1 MAGEQESQVAQEGRR
16 RIGDPIV
23 KAVARLPANVRTKLL
38 IAFVGTALL
47 LVAVGL
53 LGLRVLG
60 QSNDRVASVGPLQER
75 AVQYSQLQAEAEHL
89 RGVLSANV
97 AKEFSDIWADAAIP
111 QITGTYSLAVDLFAV
126 DAADRI
132 GAHTAAD
139 QLLFTPP
146 PEDRKILDGIKNKA
160 ENLSGLLLDEIIPFY
175 GSEVTIISKEDREL
189 RLEMLPLR
197 ADAEQ
202 LANDLYQD
210 AADLADG
217 TRAEVEDLIV
227 RNASSFASSRALFI
241 GVAAGAIVL
250 ALLLGFVLSWSVI
263 GPIQTIDTRLAAIA
277 SGDFSGHVEVDN
289 RDELGA
295 LGANVNQM
303 NDELRRL
310 YTELE
315 AASRHKSEFLAN
327 MSHELRT
334 PLNAII
340 GFSQVLQD
348 EMVGPVN
355 EKQAEYLD
363 DIVSSGNHLLSLIN
377 DVLDLSK
384 VEAGQVELEM
394 HPFSL
399 REAIERGV
407 VMVREHAMED
417 GVRVA
422 FAADPEVDVVD
433 GDERRIKQVI
443 FNLLSNAVKFTPA
456 GGEVDVSAT
465 RVNGEVRVSVA
476 DTGPGIAPEDR
487 DRIFEEFQQ
496 SESGVGLREGTGL
509 GLALSKRFVELH
521 GGRIWLESEPG
532 RGSTFTFALP
542 AGSTTS

>member
-1 MAGEQESQVAQEGRR
+1 M
-16 RIGDPIV
+16 D
-23 KAVARLPANVRTKLL
+23 LL
-38 IAFVGTALL
+38 AL
-47 LVAVGL
+47 
-53 LGLRVLG
+53 
-60 QSNDRVASVGPLQER
+60 
-75 AVQYSQLQAEAEHL
+75 
-89 RGVLSANV
+89 
-97 AKEFSDIWADAAIP
+97 DAAK
-111 QITGTYSLAVDLFAV
+111 
-126 DAADRI
+126 RI
-132 GAHTAAD
+132 GAHTTPD

-146 PEDRKILDGIKNKA
+146 PEDQEILGGIRNKA
-160 ENLSGLLLDEIIPFY
+160 DELSRLLQEEIIPLY
-175 GSEVTIISKEDREL
+175 GDEPTISNEDKELID
-189 RLEMLPLR
+189 EMLPLR
-197 ADAEQ
+197 AQVEQLTRDIDQDAEY
-202 LANDLYQD
+202 LAE
-210 AADLADG
+210 G
-217 TRAEVEDLIV
+217 TEAEVEELIA
-227 RNASSFASSRALFI
+227 RNESSFASSRTLFI
-241 GVAAGAIVL
+241 GVAAGALVL

-263 GPIQTIDTRLAAIA
+263 GPIQNIDGRVAAIA
-277 SGDFSGHVEVDN
+277 SGDFSGHVEVEN

-295 LGANVNQM
+295 LGANVNRM

-310 YTELE
+310 YMELE

-340 GFSQVLQD
+340 GFSQVLRD

-363 DIVSSGNHLLSLIN
+363 DISSSGSHLLSLIN

-384 VEAGQVELEM
+384 VEAGQVELEV

-399 REAIERGV
+399 REALERGV
-407 VMVREHAMED
+407 VMVRERATED

-422 FAADPEVDVVD
+422 FAADPEVDVVE

-465 RVNGEVRVSVA
+465 RANGEVRVSVA
-476 DTGPGIAPEDR
+476 DTGPGVAPEDR

-496 SESGVGLREGTGL
+496 SETGVGLREGTGL

-521 GGRIWLESEPG
+521 GGRIWVESEVG
-532 RGSTFTFALP
+532 HGSTFTFALP
-542 AGSTTS
+542 AGSTAS

>member
-1 MAGEQESQVAQEGRR
+1 MLEE
-16 RIGDPIV
+16 
-23 KAVARLPANVRTKLL
+23 
-38 IAFVGTALL
+38 
-47 LVAVGL
+47 
-53 LGLRVLG
+53 
-60 QSNDRVASVGPLQER
+60 
-75 AVQYSQLQAEAEHL
+75 
-89 RGVLSANV
+89 
-97 AKEFSDIWADAAIP
+97 
-111 QITGTYSLAVDLFAV
+111 
-126 DAADRI
+126 
-132 GAHTAAD
+132 
-139 QLLFTPP
+139 
-146 PEDRKILDGIKNKA
+146 
-160 ENLSGLLLDEIIPFY
+160 EIIPLY
-175 GSEVTIISKEDREL
+175 GDEPTISNEDKELID
-189 RLEMLPLR
+189 EMLPLR
-197 ADAEQ
+197 ARVEQLTRDIDQDAEY
-202 LANDLYQD
+202 LAE
-210 AADLADG
+210 G
-217 TRAEVEDLIV
+217 TEAEVEELIA
-227 RNASSFASSRALFI
+227 RNASSFASSRTLFI
-241 GVAAGAIVL
+241 GVAAGALVL

-263 GPIQTIDTRLAAIA
+263 GPIQNIDGRVAAIA
-277 SGDFSGHVEVDN
+277 SGDFSGHVEVEN

-295 LGANVNQM
+295 LGANVNRM

-340 GFSQVLQD
+340 GFSQVLRD

-363 DIVSSGNHLLSLIN
+363 DISSSGSHLLSLIN

-384 VEAGQVELEM
+384 VEAGQVELEV

-399 REAIERGV
+399 REALERGV
-407 VMVREHAMED
+407 VMVRERATED

-422 FAADPEVDVVD
+422 FAADPEVDVVE

-465 RVNGEVRVSVA
+465 RANGEVRVSVA
-476 DTGPGIAPEDR
+476 DTGPGVAPEDR

-496 SESGVGLREGTGL
+496 SETGVGLREGTGL

-521 GGRIWLESEPG
+521 GGRIWVESEVG
-532 RGSTFTFALP
+532 HGSTFTFALP